1 MQFIERLF
9 GISPDSGSGLLELS
23 LVAIVMSIVVV
34 PVLLKY
40 SVRTGINHNGGRRR

>member
-23 LVAIVMSIVVV
+23 LVAIVMSIVAI

-40 SVRTGINHNGGRRR
+40 SVRTGINRNGGRRR